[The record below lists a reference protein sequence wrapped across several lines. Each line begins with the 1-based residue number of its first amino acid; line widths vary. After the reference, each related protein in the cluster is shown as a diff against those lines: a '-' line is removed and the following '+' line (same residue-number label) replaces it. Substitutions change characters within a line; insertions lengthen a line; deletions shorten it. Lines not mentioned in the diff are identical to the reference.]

1 MKITFK
7 ILSYAYTFDKA
18 KILLKRLS
26 RSGFITAGCA
36 LSISKNATQDP
47 SEFMDRLVRK
57 DLHIRHVNGSAII
70 VHGYDDLE
78 PLCSEDQEFNL
89 HYYMTNKYVSDAWMQ
104 KDLVGL
110 RTLELLSNMEFEKL
124 THLEMPYAFCVN
136 ASNQNKLTEL
146 LSVLK
151 KDKLVRF
158 SFHILYECP

>member
-18 KILLKRLS
+18 RILLKRLS

-36 LSISKNATQDP
+36 LSMPATATQDP
-47 SEFMDRLVRK
+47 AEFMDRIIRK
-57 DLHIRHVNGSAII
+57 DIHLRNVNGSAII

-78 PLCSEDQEFNL
+78 PLSSEDQEFNH
-89 HYYMTNKYVSDAWMQ
+89 HYYLTNKYVSETWMQ

-110 RTLELLSNMEFEKL
+110 RTLELLQNMKSFEKL

-136 ASNQNKLTEL
+136 MKKENADKLNEL
-146 LSVLK
+146 L
-151 KDKLVRF
+151 
-158 SFHILYECP
+158 